1 MAVNLGQLVAT
12 VAEKVIGEKPAD
24 NIFTSQTLLA
34 MLKEN
39 GGFKQVDG
47 GRLIELGVIY
57 QENSTFKSYSDL
69 ETLDTARQDFIDAAR
84 YEWKEIGGTS
94 VISELELARAQG
106 EAAKYDLAA
115 TKAQHAKDSLF
126 AVCNRQMWSDGT
138 GNSSK
143 DIGGLKLLVASA
155 PTSGTVGQINRA
167 TFSFWR
173 NYQASGV
180 KTTAAYDNLRGA
192 MRTCYNTTSR
202 GGYAEHPTVFL
213 SGLTIFG
220 AYEGTLTAN
229 ERFTS
234 KAEGEGGFKNEVIK
248 FKGAKVAF
256 DEDCPTTDAM
266 WGLNFDFLKFY
277 YPRGRWAKVFSP
289 VTPANQTAEIVKYLV
304 IGNMGVSASRRQGII
319 TGIT

>member
-1 MAVNLGQLVAT
+1 MAPQLGQLVAT
-12 VAEKVIGEKPAD
+12 VSEKVIGESPTD

-34 MLKEN
+34 MMKEN

-69 ETLDTARQDFIDAAR
+69 ETLDTTRQDFIDCAR
-84 YEWKEIGGTS
+84 YEWKEIGGTT
-94 VISELELARAQG
+94 VISELEMARAQG

-115 TKAQHAKDSLF
+115 AKAQHAKDSLF
-126 AVCNRQMWSDGT
+126 AVVNRQMWSDGT

-143 DIGGLKLLVASA
+143 DIGGLKHIVASS
-155 PTSGTVGQINRA
+155 PTTGTVGGINRA

-173 NYQASGV
+173 NYQASCA
-180 KTTAAYDNLRGA
+180 KTSAAYDNLRGG
-192 MRTCYNTTSR
+192 MRTMYNTISR
-202 GGYAEHPTVFL
+202 GGASETPAVFL

-234 KAEGEGGFKNEVIK
+234 KDSGEGGFATEVIK
-248 FKGAKVAF
+248 FKGAKVAY
-256 DEDCPTTDAM
+256 DDDCPTADAM

-277 YPRGRWAKVFSP
+277 YPRGRWAKVFP
-289 VTPANQTAEIVKYLV
+289 AVTPANQTAEIVKYLV
-304 IGNMGVSASRRQGII
+304 IGNMGCSASRRQGII